1 MNTST
6 TQNPS
11 RSGLPNESQEKEH
24 LTSLLKATLLAAL
37 SLWGAFATAQDYPSR
52 VITIVAPYP
61 AGGSIDLVARLIGKR
76 LGENMGQSV
85 IVKNIS
91 GAGGTVGTTAVAK
104 SAPDGY
110 TLLLASNGPNTI
122 GPSLYPNLGYDA
134 EKDFAPITLL
144 AVQPM
149 VFCVAANSPLKS
161 LPELI
166 AFGKTKDKRATFGSG
181 GVGSAAHL
189 TGELFNTTAGTSFT
203 HIPYKGTAPLAV
215 AIISG
220 ELAMGV
226 ISAIDAIPQLKGGKL
241 RVLAVSTAKRSPT
254 IPEVPTVAQAGLPG
268 FDMDVWYGLM
278 APANTPRAITDL
290 LHKETVRILAEPAI
304 GARFLELGAEA
315 TPTTPEQFASLVKSD
330 IAKYAPIVKMSGA
343 KAD

>member
-1 MNTST
+1 MKTCI
-6 TQNPS
+6 
-11 RSGLPNESQEKEH
+11 
-24 LTSLLKATLLAAL
+24 LKALAVAALAAW
-37 SLWGAFATAQDYPSR
+37 SIPAVSQDYPTK

-76 LGENMGQSV
+76 LGENMGQTV
-85 IVKNIS
+85 IVRNIP

-122 GPSLYPNLGYDA
+122 GPSLYTNLGYDG

-149 VFCVAANSPLKS
+149 VFCVDANSPHKS
-161 LPELI
+161 MRELI
-166 AFGKTKDKRATFGSG
+166 AFGKTKDKRATYGTG
-181 GVGSAAHL
+181 GIGSAAHL
-189 TGELFNTTAGTSFT
+189 TGEIFNSTAGTSFT

-241 RVLAVSTAKRSPT
+241 RCLAVSTSKRSPT
-254 IPEVPTVAQAGLPG
+254 IPDVPTIAEAGLPG
-268 FDMDVWYGLM
+268 FHMDVWYGLM
-278 APANTPRAITDL
+278 APANTPKAIVDRL
-290 LHKETVRILAEPAI
+290 QKETVGILAEPAI
-304 GARFLELGAEA
+304 SARFHELGAEA
-315 TPTTPEQFASLVKSD
+315 TPTTSEQFTALVKSD
-330 IAKYAPIVKMSGA
+330 IAKYARIVKMSGA
-343 KAD
+343 KAE